1 MAKLVLVCGV
11 RLAAGA
17 WQLCEER
24 REFGTGTS
32 LRAASTRGRAQCPA
46 PRHGRPRGGR
56 PSPLGHPLYTEPAR
70 DKVGLVRMPRSV
82 AGDQQARPVG
92 ETIPRARNRLDRLN
106 RLECSSTKLAYSSRT
121 TAASAGSTVTP
132 AGSRGRSGSSL

>member
-70 DKVGLVRMPRSV
+70 DKVGPLEPDKHVSQPR
-82 AGDQQARPVG
+82 RP
-92 ETIPRARNRLDRLN
+92 IPRH
-106 RLECSSTKLAYSSRT
+106 
-121 TAASAGSTVTP
+121 AASLVNFF
-132 AGSRGRSGSSL
+132 SLLSMYHHAIRVAAR

>member
-32 LRAASTRGRAQCPA
+32 LRAASTLGRAQCPA
-46 PRHGRPRGGR
+46 PRHGRPGRGVR
-56 PSPLGHPLYTEPAR
+56 LPSDTPFIQHPQETR
-70 DKVGLVRMPRSV
+70 SGLLSP
-82 AGDQQARPVG
+82 
-92 ETIPRARNRLDRLN
+92 T
-106 RLECSSTKLAYSSRT
+106 
-121 TAASAGSTVTP
+121 STVPTSRNFP
-132 AGSRGRSGSSL
+132 ALVLCTDAIAG

>member
-32 LRAASTRGRAQCPA
+32 LRAASTRGQAQCPA
-46 PRHGRPRGGR
+46 PRHGRPGRGVR
-56 PSPLGHPLYTEPAR
+56 LPSDTPFIQHP
-70 DKVGLVRMPRSV
+70 
-82 AGDQQARPVG
+82 Q
-92 ETIPRARNRLDRLN
+92 ET
-106 RLECSSTKLAYSSRT
+106 
-121 TAASAGSTVTP
+121 
-132 AGSRGRSGSSL
+132 RSGLLSPTTPPEPNSHTITESTPPQRLCRASVGWAIIDAIQWLFVSLNFSE

>member
-11 RLAAGA
+11 RLAASA

-70 DKVGLVRMPRSV
+70 DKVGPLEPDNSLKIEAFTISRNSTIVRCGRTRVFPR
-82 AGDQQARPVG
+82 R
-92 ETIPRARNRLDRLN
+92 
-106 RLECSSTKLAYSSRT
+106 SR
-121 TAASAGSTVTP
+121 
-132 AGSRGRSGSSL
+132 

>member
-11 RLAAGA
+11 RLATGA

-70 DKVGLVRMPRSV
+70 DKVGPWPNNAYLNLT
-82 AGDQQARPVG
+82 GRP
-92 ETIPRARNRLDRLN
+92 A
-106 RLECSSTKLAYSSRT
+106 
-121 TAASAGSTVTP
+121 TAPCANINQGC
-132 AGSRGRSGSSL
+132 

>member
-70 DKVGLVRMPRSV
+70 DKVGPPEPDIDASSWAVPR
-82 AGDQQARPVG
+82 
-92 ETIPRARNRLDRLN
+92 RAKS
-106 RLECSSTKLAYSSRT
+106 LEAWTAY
-121 TAASAGSTVTP
+121 P
-132 AGSRGRSGSSL
+132 YSL

>member
-11 RLAAGA
+11 RLATGA

-70 DKVGLVRMPRSV
+70 DKVGPLEPDMA
-82 AGDQQARPVG
+82 AGMFPG
-92 ETIPRARNRLDRLN
+92 RLLLRKAFQIRFHLGQT
-106 RLECSSTKLAYSSRT
+106 EAI
-121 TAASAGSTVTP
+121 
-132 AGSRGRSGSSL
+132 

>member
-70 DKVGLVRMPRSV
+70 DKVGPLKPDMA
-82 AGDQQARPVG
+82 AGAPV
-92 ETIPRARNRLDRLN
+92 
-106 RLECSSTKLAYSSRT
+106 K
-121 TAASAGSTVTP
+121 VF
-132 AGSRGRSGSSL
+132 GSRYNTSGG